1 MPPPPTGLPRRDHV
15 PVHEAGTK
23 VAVVLPAL
31 DEASTV
37 GSVVAGIPRRIPGVD
52 AVEVI
57 VVDDG
62 SKDET
67 GERAAAAGAD
77 QIIRHPCRRGL
88 VATFNRGVSEALA
101 GGADVVVH
109 LDSDGQHDPAY
120 IPQLIAPILDRRADI
135 VVGVRPLARAR
146 EMPWPRRLG
155 NRLGSWFFG
164 SLLHLRVSDF
174 TSGFRA
180 LSRDAVLRL
189 HLVSDYTHT
198 VESLIQAA
206 RLHLSVE
213 EVPVPVIERRHGESR
228 MTRSLVRYI
237 GRTGGQA
244 VRSLIHGRPLW
255 IFGRA
260 ALAML
265 VLTIAFTGWFL
276 FGYRSG
282 GMHLPALLAAI
293 LAGIFSVGFFAA
305 GLIADG
311 VNSNRRLLEDA
322 LYRIKAMESA
332 LAAERRDPE
341 SARAA
346 PPRAA

>member
-1 MPPPPTGLPRRDHV
+1 MPPPTRLSLRDIAPPTV
-15 PVHEAGTK
+15 AGGAK
-23 VAVVLPAL
+23 LAVVLPAL
-31 DEASTV
+31 DEEATV
-37 GSVVAGIPRRIPGVD
+37 GSVVAAIPRRIPGVD
-52 AVEVI
+52 EVEVI

-62 SKDET
+62 STDGT
-67 GERAAAAGAD
+67 AERAYAAGAD
-77 QIIRHPCRRGL
+77 RVGSHPRCRGL

-109 LDSDGQHDPAY
+109 LDSDGQHDPAC
-120 IPQLIAPILDRRADI
+120 IPRLIAPILQRRADI
-135 VVGVRPLARAR
+135 VVGVRPLAEAH
-146 EMPWPRRLG
+146 EMAWPRRIG

-180 LSRDAVLRL
+180 LSRDALLRL
-189 HLVSDYTHT
+189 NLVSDYTHT
-198 VESLIQAA
+198 VESLIQAS
-206 RLHLSVE
+206 RLHLAVE

-228 MTRSLVRYI
+228 MTRSILRYV

-255 IFGRA
+255 VFGRA

-265 VLTIAFTGWFL
+265 AITMAFTLWFL
-276 FGYRSG
+276 FGYQSG
-282 GMHLPALLAAI
+282 GMHLPSLLAA
-293 LAGIFSVGFFAA
+293 LLGGIFTVGFFTA

-332 LAAERRDPE
+332 LAAERRPGR
-341 SARAA
+341 SAPAAPSRAA
-346 PPRAA
+346 